1 MKVEINGFLSA
12 GILMMILA
20 ILMALFIQLDE
31 FAHRAEGRFGTYENA
46 LRIVQ
51 KHVTFDMQ
59 LEAPKGEITSDEYLE
74 YLSTLRSPL
83 DSDIKPPN

>member
-1 MKVEINGFLSA
+1 MKVQINGSLSA

-20 ILMALFIQLDE
+20 ILMALFVQIDE
-31 FAHRAEGRFGTYENA
+31 FAHRSEGRIATLENA
-46 LRIVQ
+46 ARITQ

-59 LEAPKGEITSDEYLE
+59 LEAPKGEITPDEYLE